1 MKKILLLI
9 IVSLFL
15 CFQQVQSKNPIPCGY
30 IEWTKIKDCDINVYY
45 KVDFGK
51 LNFIVESDNVSIPGN
66 YKIYL
71 FDIFGRKL
79 MEKEIKNP
87 TSFYQ
92 DNLKSGLYYIKISN
106 DTTVLNRVIPID

>member
-1 MKKILLLI
+1 MKKVLLLI
-9 IVSLFL
+9 IVSIFL

-30 IEWTKIKDCDINVYY
+30 IEWTKVKDCDIYY

-51 LNFIVESDNVSIPGN
+51 LDFIVESDNVNISGN

-71 FDIFGRKL
+71 FDVFGRKL
-79 MEKEIKNP
+79 MDKEIKNP

-92 DNLKSGLYYIKISN
+92 DNLKSGLYYIKLAN
-106 DTTVLNRVIPID
+106 DTTVLNRVIQVD